1 MNIIYTQ
8 AFVLKKKKKNSRDC
22 ETMLYL
28 CALQLTVNYT
38 ESEQHT
44 GVARAIYCFARM
56 RY

>member
-8 AFVLKKKKKNSRDC
+8 AFVLKKKKNSRDC